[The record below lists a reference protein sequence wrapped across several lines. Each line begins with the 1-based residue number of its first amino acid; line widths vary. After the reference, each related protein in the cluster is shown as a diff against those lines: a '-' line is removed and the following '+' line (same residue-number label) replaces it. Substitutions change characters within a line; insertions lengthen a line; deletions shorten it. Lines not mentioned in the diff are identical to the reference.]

1 MTISDTEAAR
11 RKVIRQRNI
20 VFGLVLAG
28 FAVLFFAITVAKLSH

>member
-20 VFGLVLAG
+20 ALGLVLAG